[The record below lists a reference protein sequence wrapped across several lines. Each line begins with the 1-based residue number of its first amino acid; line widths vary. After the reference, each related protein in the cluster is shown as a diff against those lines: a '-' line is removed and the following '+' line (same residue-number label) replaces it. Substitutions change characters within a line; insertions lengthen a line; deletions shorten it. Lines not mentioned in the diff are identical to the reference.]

1 MSKGKKIGG
10 IILVIIGTI
19 FLVIGLAIGG
29 LFGAMNGAM
38 GEAIDELEQEMD
50 EFRENGVSTYGE
62 IIDIDDESMST
73 IEYYCEED
81 GYWYETYIMI
91 LNENYRVGSTVEVC
105 YDPYDPTN
113 VMVPE
118 LYMDAMGMVGD
129 TVPTVGIVVGVVF
142 GIIGAVLLIV
152 GIVLLVNNKKDKKW
166 TDEINA
172 RNAAQGIGNVQYN
185 GYPQQG
191 GMPGGYP
198 QAPGA
203 GGAYQQPGQQNNPY
217 QQNNQNM

>member
-10 IILVIIGTI
+10 IILIIIGTI

-38 GEAIDELEQEMD
+38 GEAVDELEQEMD
-50 EFRENGVSTYGE
+50 EFRQNGVSTYGE
-62 IIDIDDESMST
+62 ITDIDDESMST

-81 GYWYETYIMI
+81 GYWYETYIMV
-91 LNENYRVGSTVEVC
+91 LNENYQVGSTVEVC
-105 YDPYDPTN
+105 YDPSDPTN

-129 TVPTVGIVVGVVF
+129 TVPTAGIVVGVVF
-142 GIIGAVLLIV
+142 GLLGLPLLIG
-152 GIVLLVNNKKDKKW
+152 GIVMLVNNKKDKKW
-166 TDEINA
+166 TEEIKA
-172 RNAAQGIGNVQYN
+172 RNAMQGVGNVQYN
-185 GYPQQG
+185 GY
-191 GMPGGYP
+191 
-198 QAPGA
+198 
-203 GGAYQQPGQQNNPY
+203 QQPGQQGGQSPY